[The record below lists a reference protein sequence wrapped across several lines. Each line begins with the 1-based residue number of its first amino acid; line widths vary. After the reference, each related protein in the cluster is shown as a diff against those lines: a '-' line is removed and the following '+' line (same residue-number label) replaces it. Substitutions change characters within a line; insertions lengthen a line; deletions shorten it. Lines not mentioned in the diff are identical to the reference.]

1 MGQAVAGP
9 VYLAFTYI
17 PESILAVW
25 LAVAIAAMVK
35 FGFTHPP
42 GGAHAVLYASG
53 QYNFA
58 FYALVVLSTAISIIP
73 ATLVNNLSI
82 KRQYPTYWGLIPPVW
97 LKDLY
102 SSASRSNHKENS
114 QKKNAAIKS

>member
-42 GGAHAVLYASG
+42 GVAHAVL
-53 QYNFA
+53 F
-58 FYALVVLSTAISIIP
+58 
-73 ATLVNNLSI
+73 
-82 KRQYPTYWGLIPPVW
+82 
-97 LKDLY
+97 
-102 SSASRSNHKENS
+102 SS
-114 QKKNAAIKS
+114 